1 MDLIALG
8 YSYSRIIHDY
18 YVRNWKDEMGSSK
31 LTISRRAVLSYHEN
45 TNCQKNVDPVFK
57 IPDDKLDIDSSA
69 KQWAHQIDK
78 FFSPFE
84 TVKLPYSFGDY
95 LVMALDEEYRK
106 QCLIA
111 LDRKRRT
118 IVGDIEPGE
127 QETREGDAL
136 ASLQITIKE
145 TSEAIQHLVAL
156 APGGL
161 GDDSD
166 QALLRGRQ
174 EIIEAISAMQTDLK
188 QLNQEL
194 TSRDIEIVS

>member
-1 MDLIALG
+1 MDLVALG

-18 YVRNWKDEMGSSK
+18 YVKNWKDETGSSK
-31 LTISRRAVLSYHEN
+31 LTIAKRAVLSYHEG
-45 TNCQKNVDPVFK
+45 TQIQKNVDPVFK
-57 IPDDKLDIDSSA
+57 IPADEAEYDDAA

-78 FFSPFE
+78 FFSPYE

-106 QCLIA
+106 QCLIE

-118 IVGDIEPGE
+118 IVGDAASSG
-127 QETREGDAL
+127 GDIL
-136 ASLQITIKE
+136 KSLQSTIKE

-161 GDDSD
+161 TDDSD
-166 QALLRGRQ
+166 QELLRGRQ
-174 EIIEAISAMQTDLK
+174 ELLEAIRAMQGGLGQLNEELARRQIEIIE
-188 QLNQEL
+188 
-194 TSRDIEIVS
+194 